1 MSILLLALIMSL
13 IPVVRDQDQSW
24 KSKFLLAR
32 YITLVIFTF
41 FPSRFLWSVSALR
54 ESACEFWFLV
64 FISVFGR
71 FLMKQP
77 TDMRKSIFY
86 ALLTSSSLVGLFL
99 IRWQTAILL
108 SFTVIVLCWINVKNL
123 RIQNSLLVTL
133 AVIFSSTLGLVL
145 STPQT
150 KADVSISRT
159 INYSPNNSEGTTPA
173 KENDGILEKV
183 LRRDVE
189 SIKEPFAILSK
200 VEEKSI
206 VNAQGA
212 QSAIKVNPCA
222 VKTELLTRMKC
233 NLLEIPSRLLLITLR
248 PLPILD
254 SGSNI
259 LELAAIE
266 NIIWF
271 LMFIL
276 SIYLS
281 IRTFQVFS
289 MDPLFKLLSIS
300 TLFYLLS
307 MSIYEG
313 NLGTA
318 FRHKTMILGP
328 ILLIIQVGIEY
339 SLSRTK
345 SKID

>member
-1 MSILLLALIMSL
+1 
-13 IPVVRDQDQSW
+13 
-24 KSKFLLAR
+24 
-32 YITLVIFTF
+32 
-41 FPSRFLWSVSALR
+41 
-54 ESACEFWFLV
+54 
-64 FISVFGR
+64 
-71 FLMKQP
+71 
-77 TDMRKSIFY
+77 
-86 ALLTSSSLVGLFL
+86 
-99 IRWQTAILL
+99 
-108 SFTVIVLCWINVKNL
+108 
-123 RIQNSLLVTL
+123 
-133 AVIFSSTLGLVL
+133 VIFSSTLGLVL